1 MKNVKKRK
9 FEKDNS
15 WKMVIIYDIAFI
27 IVGILIC
34 YLGPVVFNFPPN
46 SINNEFEVAM
56 TGGFTWKVKAM
67 IITLLNVL
75 FVNINYILRVEKI
88 RKYFKEEKAS
98 IESFREY
105 LFKFDKL
112 VSVVSAIAIVI
123 ITLLVMFFT
132 GANTVLAVKTVLISL
147 VLALLSPLIS
157 SHLLLPVR
165 NEVLTKIKNFEKV
178 KNKKNIGIKKQI
190 IIDLSMIAMS
200 IGIIFIFI
208 GDFVITESTS
218 NVMFKNYDVQLSL
231 IQDLDFENIDEAKDV
246 LSKIEKNKKED
257 TLFIVSENDVVYKD
271 NDAEISEF
279 FLKYLYNNNTNRTYD
294 DYGIHTEGAYRFCE
308 IDGQTYAI
316 GIMYS
321 TMVVK
326 IINILI
332 ISSIMIILLS
342 VFLIYLHAT
351 NTTKNIVIA
360 AKALTNIANG
370 NDVNYDKKMIVLEN
384 NEYGDI
390 AIAYNKILDME
401 KEHNEEMKKN
411 QEFLMEQ
418 ERLASLGQLIG
429 SLAHNLKTPIM
440 SISGACEGLTN
451 LTKEYVD
458 SVGNSQVTVE
468 DHHEIA
474 KDMDEWIDKIKN
486 YVQYMSEVINTA
498 KGQAVYLNASEVVN
512 FTIKEMIMRINV
524 LMKDQ
529 LLYRGCELKLELLA
543 SEDTTI
549 DGEISS
555 MVQIIDNLIINAM
568 DAYGAKGGQIILRI
582 HESDKQIFI
591 EVEDMAGGIPEKIKD
606 KLFNQMITTKGKG
619 GTGLG
624 LYMCNMTIKGK
635 FKGKMTFSSK
645 EGKGTTFYIT
655 LNK

>member
-1 MKNVKKRK
+1 
-9 FEKDNS
+9 
-15 WKMVIIYDIAFI
+15 
-27 IVGILIC
+27 
-34 YLGPVVFNFPPN
+34 
-46 SINNEFEVAM
+46 
-56 TGGFTWKVKAM
+56 
-67 IITLLNVL
+67 
-75 FVNINYILRVEKI
+75 
-88 RKYFKEEKAS
+88 
-98 IESFREY
+98 
-105 LFKFDKL
+105 
-112 VSVVSAIAIVI
+112 
-123 ITLLVMFFT
+123 
-132 GANTVLAVKTVLISL
+132 
-147 VLALLSPLIS
+147 
-157 SHLLLPVR
+157 
-165 NEVLTKIKNFEKV
+165 
-178 KNKKNIGIKKQI
+178 
-190 IIDLSMIAMS
+190 
-200 IGIIFIFI
+200 
-208 GDFVITESTS
+208 
-218 NVMFKNYDVQLSL
+218 
-231 IQDLDFENIDEAKDV
+231 
-246 LSKIEKNKKED
+246 
-257 TLFIVSENDVVYKD
+257 
-271 NDAEISEF
+271 
-279 FLKYLYNNNTNRTYD
+279 
-294 DYGIHTEGAYRFCE
+294 
-308 IDGQTYAI
+308 
-316 GIMYS
+316 MYS
-321 TMVVK
+321 TMALK
-326 IINILI
+326 IMNILI
-332 ISSIMIILLS
+332 ISSIMIILFS
-342 VFLIYLHAT
+342 VFFIYIHST

-370 NDVNYDKKMIVLEN
+370 NDVNYDKKIIVLEN

-498 KGQAVYLNASEVVN
+498 KGQAVYLNASEGVN

-606 KLFNQMITTKGKG
+606 KLFNQMITTKGKA

-645 EGKGTTFYIT
+645 EGKGTTFFIT